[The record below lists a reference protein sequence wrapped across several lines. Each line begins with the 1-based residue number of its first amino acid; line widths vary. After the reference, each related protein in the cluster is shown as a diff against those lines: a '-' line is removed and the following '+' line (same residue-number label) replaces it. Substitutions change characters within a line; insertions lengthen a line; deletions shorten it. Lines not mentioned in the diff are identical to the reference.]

1 MSITADIQK
10 LEVGAKVEL
19 FELDATEISGDVLL
33 FHGYQQLGVIVWQ
46 GREYAAWPIQAEG
59 FSKSTDGQPAT
70 PKLRVG
76 NIDGTIGA
84 ACLYL
89 DDFVGAKVTRFTT
102 LGKYLDAVNFPEGN
116 PDADP
121 DEQFPPEI
129 WYVEQKTSQT
139 AEVIEFELSS
149 PLDFDGLKLPARKI
163 IANLCPWDYRGPE
176 CGWTGITFFN
186 TRDEPVADR
195 SLDRCGKR
203 LSSCKCR
210 FGQFEELPYGGF
222 PAADLIRAN

>member
-1 MSITADIQK
+1 MSIYADVQK
-10 LEVGAKVEL
+10 LELGAKVEL
-19 FELDATEISGDVLL
+19 FELDATEISGDTLL
-33 FHGYQQLGVIVWQ
+33 FHGYQQIGVIVWQ
-46 GREYAAWPIQAEG
+46 GREYMAWPIQAEG
-59 FSKSTDGQPAT
+59 FSKASDGQPAT

-116 PDADP
+116 PEADP
-121 DEQFPPEI
+121 EEQFPPEI
-129 WYVEQKTSQT
+129 WYVEQKTAQT
-139 AEVIEFELSS
+139 DEVIEFELCS
-149 PLDFDGLKLPARKI
+149 PLDFDGLMLPARKI
-163 IANLCPWDYRGPE
+163 VANLCPWQYRGPE

-186 TRDEPVADR
+186 AKDDPVTDSA
-195 SLDRCGKR
+195 LDRCGKR

-210 FGQFEELPYGGF
+210 FGPYAELPYGGF